1 VQQALLAPDT
11 ILMHNYCQFEGSF
24 YQPKK
29 GVAMGSPIS
38 GIAAEIFLQYYEE
51 KIVKR
56 YLENKMILSYNR
68 YVDDILII
76 FNSRK
81 MTIEQIHT
89 ELNGLQQ
96 CLIFKL
102 TTEENNAISYLDLTL
117 TRLNDS
123 IDISV
128 FRKPTTTDT
137 TIHYTSNH
145 PTEHKLA
152 AFRYM
157 VNRSNNLPFKP
168 EVKQQQE
175 NTIWHI
181 ANNDG
186 YPVRLIQKLQQ
197 KITVTENHNTLT
209 KQPIQKWVTFKCHS
223 PLVRKITNIF
233 KNTILRIAYQATNTL
248 WPKHTNIY
256 TSSGIYSLKCST
268 CNHFYIGQ
276 TGRNIGTRFKEHHH
290 YVRTNNPKSA
300 FAMHILNN
308 NHQYNSI
315 EESLQLIV
323 PCNKGNRM
331 SYLENLYI
339 QQFRSLGLLM
349 DEQCTFEYN
358 PLFALLQKHAP
369 FNTTIQC
376 HLT

>member
-1 VQQALLAPDT
+1 
-11 ILMHNYCQFEGSF
+11 
-24 YQPKK
+24 
-29 GVAMGSPIS
+29 
-38 GIAAEIFLQYYEE
+38 
-51 KIVKR
+51 
-56 YLENKMILSYNR
+56 
-68 YVDDILII
+68 
-76 FNSRK
+76 

-89 ELNGLQQ
+89 ELNSLHQ
-96 CLIFKL
+96 CLIFKS
-102 TTEENNAISYLDLTL
+102 TTKENNAISYLDFTL

-123 IDISV
+123 IDIRT
-128 FRKPTTTDT
+128 FCKHTTTDT

-145 PTEHKLA
+145 LMEHKLA

-157 VNRSNNLPFKP
+157 INRSNNLPLKP
-168 EVKQQQE
+168 EVKQEE

-181 ANNDG
+181 ANKNG
-186 YPVRLIQKLQQ
+186 YPLRLIQKLQQ
-197 KITVTENHNTLT
+197 KITVKNNHNTLT
-209 KQPIQKWVTFKCHS
+209 KQLTQKWVTFKYYS
-223 PLVRKITNIF
+223 PLVRKITTIF
-233 KNTILRIAYQATNTL
+233 KNTNLGIAYQATNTL
-248 WPKHTNIY
+248 WQILNVNKKHINIY

-276 TGRNIGTRFKEHHH
+276 TGREIGTRFKEHHH

-331 SYLENLYI
+331 NYLETLYI
-339 QQFRSLGLLM
+339 QQFHSLGLLM
-349 DEQCTFEYN
+349 DEQCTFEHN
-358 PLFALLQKHAP
+358 PLFALLQNHAP
-369 FNTTIQC
+369 FNTTIQR